1 MPVSKNQRNLLFA
14 IDLKGNL
21 IMRHFVWF
29 AAAAAMA
36 ALVCPVAR
44 ADEGMWL
51 FTSFPKAEVQ
61 KRHGVQVT
69 DEFLRHMQMSAVRFN
84 SGGTGSFVSP
94 DGLLFTNHHVGADCI
109 QKLSSAGSDFM
120 KNGFLAKAQAE
131 ERACPDLELNVLASI
146 EDVTAKV
153 KPAEAASQSPA
164 EANRL
169 RKAAMSE
176 IEKACNAST
185 GLRCDVVTLFSG
197 AQYHLYKYKKYT
209 DIRLVFAPEFDIAFF
224 GGDPE
229 NFTYP
234 RYDLDIA
241 FFRAYEDG
249 KPAKVENYF
258 KWSKTGAKEGEL
270 VFVPG
275 NPGSTGRLQTVTELE
290 FQRDIA
296 FPLTLRRIESLIS
309 ALQTYM
315 NQGEEQHRV
324 GNDILFGQQNSFK
337 AISGFNRGLNDQK
350 LMSKKRADEQDLR
363 KRIAADDAQR
373 EKFGKLWDELS
384 TAYGGYRGYYTR
396 YSLLESGATR
406 GSALF
411 ALARSIVR
419 YAEQTRK
426 PNAERLREY
435 AETALPAREQAM
447 YSPAPITPPMEIA
460 VLADYFAFI
469 AKELGA
475 ADPLVVQ
482 IVDGK
487 TPRQAAEMYVNSSK
501 IIDIAE
507 RKRLAADPAAVA
519 ASTDGMIRLARMI
532 DGPALELRKKVEDE
546 VEGVVTRAS
555 AQIAQARFD
564 LSGGTEYPDA
574 TFTLRVAFGPAKGY
588 KNDQGKNVAWAT
600 TFSGLWPK
608 GTGKAPYVI
617 PPSWLKAKSKL
628 KGSTAF
634 NFVSTADT
642 HGGNSGS
649 ATLNP
654 KGEVVGILFDGNI
667 EGLPNRFV
675 YTDETARSV
684 HVASQGIAEALKFVY
699 AADNLLKELGLN

>member
-1 MPVSKNQRNLLFA
+1 
-14 IDLKGNL
+14 
-21 IMRHFVWF
+21 MRYFVWF
-29 AAAAAMA
+29 MVAAALAI
-36 ALVCPVAR
+36 LVGPVAL

-51 FTSFPKAEVQ
+51 FTAFPKAEVQ

-109 QKLSSAGSDFM
+109 QKLSTSDKDYM
-120 KNGFLAKAQAE
+120 KNGFLARTHSE
-131 ERACPDLELNVLASI
+131 ERACPDLELNVLSAI

-153 KPAEAASQSPA
+153 KAVESASQAPAES
-164 EANRL
+164 NRL

-185 GLRCDVVTLFSG
+185 GLRCDVVTLYSG

-234 RYDLDIA
+234 RYDLDIT
-241 FFRAYEDG
+241 FFRAYENG

-258 KWSKTGAKEGEL
+258 KWSKTGAKDGEL

-275 NPGSTGRLQTVTELE
+275 NPGSTGRLQTMTELE
-290 FQRDIA
+290 FQRDVS
-296 FPLTLRRIESLIS
+296 FPLTLRRIESLINT
-309 ALQTYM
+309 LQAYM
-315 NQGEEQHRV
+315 SQGEEQRRV
-324 GNDILFGQQNSFK
+324 GNDNLFGQQNSFK
-337 AISGFNRGLNDQK
+337 AISGFNRGLNDSK
-350 LMSKKRADEQDLR
+350 LMAKKRVDEQNLR
-363 KRIAADDAQR
+363 KRIAASAEQR
-373 EKFGKLWDELS
+373 EKFGKLWDDLA
-384 TAYGGYRGYYTR
+384 TAYGNYRGYYAR

-406 GSALF
+406 GAELF
-411 ALARSIVR
+411 ALARGIVR

-447 YSPAPITPPMEIA
+447 YSPAPITPSMEIA
-460 VLADYFAFI
+460 VLADYFAFLS
-469 AKELGA
+469 KELGA
-475 ADPLVVQ
+475 NDAVVAK
-482 IVDGK
+482 VLDGK
-487 TPRQAAEMYVNSSK
+487 TPRQAAEMYVKSTK

-507 RKRLAADPAAVA
+507 RKRLAADPEAVA
-519 ASTDGMIRLARMI
+519 ASADGMIRLARII

-546 VEGVVTRAS
+546 VEGVVTRAA
-555 AQIAQARFD
+555 AQIAQARFN

-588 KNDQGKNVAWAT
+588 RNDQGRNVSWAT

-608 GTGKAPYVI
+608 ETGKEPFII
-617 PPSWLKAKSKL
+617 PPTWLKAKTKL
-628 KGSTAF
+628 NPSTPF

-654 KGEVVGILFDGNI
+654 KGEIVGILFDGNI

-675 YTDETARSV
+675 YTDEQARSV

-699 AADNLLKELGLN
+699 SADKLLKELGLN